1 MKTNLK
7 ILHEVPDLDK
17 LSARH
22 QDFDALMDAVT
33 DEKIRKRKKFYKAG
47 SFVLVIMATA
57 FLSWLYWGYEPAGV
71 EEVAKQ
77 QAEVQPPAKENVMPV
92 EEKEPTPEATVVP
105 ETATAEPGE
114 KEQEVVETEAVV
126 TQSTPPVAEK
136 EEEEIASPQVIIRE
150 KVTADAAPLDGLE
163 NLYRYL
169 YQEIE
174 LPDSVLKTDETFFLE
189 VEFEVGKAGE
199 IGEVSFNKELPAEL
213 EASLSKVFLEMPAWK
228 PALELGDSIASVI
241 NLPIT
246 FLKKGGKQ

>member
-71 EEVAKQ
+71 EAAAKQ
-77 QAEVQPPAKENVMPV
+77 QAEVPPPTKENVMSV
-92 EEKEPTPEATVVP
+92 KEKEPTPEVASVPDPVVVEP
-105 ETATAEPGE
+105 EE
-114 KEQEVVETEAVV
+114 KEEITEPEAVV
-126 TQSTPPVAEK
+126 TQSKPEVAEK
-136 EEEEIASPQVIIRE
+136 EEEEIASPQVIVRE
-150 KVTADAAPLDGLE
+150 KVTADATPLDGLE

-169 YQEIE
+169 YQEID
-174 LPDSVLKTDETFFLE
+174 LPDSILESDDAFFLE
-189 VEFEVGKAGE
+189 VEFELGAAGE

-241 NLPIT
+241 NLPIA
-246 FLKKGGKQ
+246 FQKKGGKQ

>member
-7 ILHEVPDLDK
+7 ILHEVPDLDE

-47 SFVLVIMATA
+47 SFVLVIMATV
-57 FLSWLYWGYEPAGV
+57 FLSWLYWGYEPAGM
-71 EEVAKQ
+71 EEAVKQ
-77 QAEVQPPAKENVMPV
+77 QASVPPPAKEKVMPV
-92 EEKEPTPEATVVP
+92 EEKEPTPEVTAVPDPVV
-105 ETATAEPGE
+105 EAPGE
-114 KEQEVVETEAVV
+114 KEEVVKTEPIVM
-126 TQSTPPVAEK
+126 QSTPEEAEK
-136 EEEEIASPQVIIRE
+136 EEEEMASPQVIIRE
-150 KVTADAAPLDGLE
+150 KVTADATPLDGLE

-174 LPDSVLKTDETFFLE
+174 LPDSMLESDETFFME
-189 VEFEVGKAGE
+189 VEFEIGAAGE
-199 IGEVSFNKELPAEL
+199 IGAVSFNKELPAEL
-213 EASLSKVFLEMPAWK
+213 ETRLSKVFLEMPAWK

-246 FLKKGGKQ
+246 FQKKGGKR